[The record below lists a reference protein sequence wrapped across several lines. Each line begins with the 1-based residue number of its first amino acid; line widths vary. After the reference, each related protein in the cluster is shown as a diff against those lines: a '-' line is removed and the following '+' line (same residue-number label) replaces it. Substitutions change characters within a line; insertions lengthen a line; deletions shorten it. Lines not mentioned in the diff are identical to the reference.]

1 MEKNH
6 CKPQF
11 LLVLMICSSNN
22 NNQIFEYIIS
32 ITTVGYKILVKKS
45 NLEKQQSVFVS
56 LYF

>member
-11 LLVLMICSSNN
+11 LLVLMICSNN